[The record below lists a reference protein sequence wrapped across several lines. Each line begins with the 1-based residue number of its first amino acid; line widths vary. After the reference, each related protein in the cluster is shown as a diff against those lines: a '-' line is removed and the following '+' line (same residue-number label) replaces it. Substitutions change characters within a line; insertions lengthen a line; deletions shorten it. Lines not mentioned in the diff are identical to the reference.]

1 MSQLDTWRQSHI
13 KYQSRKLPY
22 TEILHSDWLKLLT
35 WLSTSNQKLK
45 LVQLVLYL
53 VCFLDLVFCPKT
65 KLSEGQLNW
74 QNQPEWGEALCLA
87 FSPDKAA
94 WLLSRS
100 SCHWILC
107 HSSPT
112 TGCSSFQF
120 VPLPRWWWCCF
131 GVIKAVNDFN
141 LWSHSGMGLSWSTGS
156 LTRSV
161 SHRPKFSRRIFQRRF
176 PVLGILAA
184 FHLVLWQW

>member
-1 MSQLDTWRQSHI
+1 MTKHIQSKFETSAI
-13 KYQSRKLPY
+13 S
-22 TEILHSDWLKLLT
+22 TLLGM
-35 WLSTSNQKLK
+35 
-45 LVQLVLYL
+45 
-53 VCFLDLVFCPKT
+53 FLDLVFCPKT

-184 FHLVLWQW
+184 FHLVLWQWWRHDVWFEGRQSCQLEERQKWPKFGEMKNNGN